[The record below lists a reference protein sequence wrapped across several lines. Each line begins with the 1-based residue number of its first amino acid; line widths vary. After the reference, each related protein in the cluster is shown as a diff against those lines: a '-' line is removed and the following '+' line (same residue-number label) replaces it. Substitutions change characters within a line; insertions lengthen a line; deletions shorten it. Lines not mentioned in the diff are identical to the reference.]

1 MEVNGVK
8 TNGSNQIIL
17 SVRAN
22 KLLNQ
27 GCEDF
32 LAYVINSSKNDNQ
45 IRKIR
50 TMCEFPNV
58 FLEKLSGL
66 PPNREVDFAIEVFFD
81 MTPVSIVPYLME
93 PTKLK
98 ELKIQLQDLLDCDFI
113 RPSISHWGAPLL
125 FFKKKDGFMRLH
137 IDYR

>member
-1 MEVNGVK
+1 
-8 TNGSNQIIL
+8 
-17 SVRAN
+17 
-22 KLLNQ
+22 
-27 GCEDF
+27 
-32 LAYVINSSKNDNQ
+32 
-45 IRKIR
+45 
-50 TMCEFPNV
+50 MCEFLNV